1 MAIDEPEGIEKVKE
15 KIRKKKEMSTKGGK
29 AMTGSGVGEMAERAK
44 KELSQLT
51 GLQPSSLIGM
61 SEENGEMILKLEM
74 IEKKSIPDSQD
85 VLGIYEAKLTPEGKI
100 KEFTRTRLRR
110 RCETG
115 LEE

>member
-1 MAIDEPEGIEKVKE
+1 MAIDKPEEVEKVKE
-15 KIRKKKEMSTKGGK
+15 KFRKKMSTEGGNPV
-29 AMTGSGVGEMAERAK
+29 TGSGVGEMAERAK